1 MEINEDIFSCI
12 LSLISDSKTL
22 YSVLTALPTS
32 HLLFPA
38 ALARLWQLP
47 VYLDSSDPIV
57 ADASQK
63 VLNYLFK
70 DNSVPPLV
78 ASVRHLVITAEYKPP
93 LPPPPRR
100 RGRGRGRR
108 VPPSLRIPAEVTALH
123 ERIPKLLRRAVN
135 LESLDYHSF
144 LEFHSLPGIG
154 LKGEHV
160 QALSNL
166 QGLRRFSVDCALRSR
181 VRDMGAGMGP
191 GDWSAE
197 YDAENWELEPFI
209 STVGPKITSL
219 HFRHVNKTMFTAL
232 TNNTDVFASYHNLE
246 HLKIDITEG
255 VWDWNGNGSP
265 AMGATPGL
273 TFPFLG
279 FPSVRRFEL
288 IVCDQTLT
296 GSAHGPLDLVDRNL
310 LTSLTIDV
318 RHSLGWMT
326 FEEIKL
332 FEALTP
338 LDFPVLSFLEIR
350 DNAKDAA
357 MHYWESADEARRH
370 GRERVYHGLVPSFL
384 GAIDIGALPNL
395 TTLWVDE
402 RVLLPGGI
410 SVQDLLATL
419 PPSPSSPSEP
429 TNILNWTRSL
439 RAALA
444 QLDSLRVGFG
454 AIDHIDAEVILDLCD
469 PQKLVHFGF
478 EWRWSEYLTDDP
490 IAHGLLDQLSRFP
503 KLTDVHILFPRPQ
516 THLPGPPDPTIDA
529 QTLEDVASIFGCNGS
544 ISRVGIGNSLVW
556 ERHPSEPSRALL
568 VSDESIAANPAVP
581 RFYHAGYVAKR
592 RKEVVW
598 RNAIPPRPDR
608 GAEIEQLRSLLQK
621 IVT

>member
-12 LSLISDSKTL
+12 LSHISDSKTL

-32 HLLFPA
+32 HLLFPT

-47 VYLDSSDPIV
+47 VYLDSYDPIV

-63 VLNYLFK
+63 VLNYFFK
-70 DNSVPPLV
+70 DNSLPPLV
-78 ASVRHLVITAEYKPP
+78 ESVRHLVITAEYKPP
-93 LPPPPRR
+93 PPPGR
-100 RGRGRGRR
+100 RGRRRR
-108 VPPSLRIPAEVTALH
+108 VPPNFRIPVEVTALH

-144 LEFHSLPGIG
+144 LDYHSLPGIG
-154 LKGEHV
+154 LKSEHV

-166 QGLRRFSVDCALRSR
+166 RWLRRFSVDCALRSR

-219 HFRHVNKTMFTAL
+219 DLRHVNKTMFTAL
-232 TNNTDVFASYHNLE
+232 TNNTNVFASYHNLE

-265 AMGATPGL
+265 AMGATPGF

-296 GSAHGPLDLVDRNL
+296 GAAHGPLDLVDRNL

-318 RHSLGWMT
+318 RH
-326 FEEIKL
+326 
-332 FEALTP
+332 
-338 LDFPVLSFLEIR
+338 R
-350 DNAKDAA
+350 R
-357 MHYWESADEARRH
+357 HYWESAGDSRRH
-370 GRERVYHGLVPSFL
+370 GREGRVYHGLVPSFL

-402 RVLLPGGI
+402 QVLLPRGI
-410 SVQDLLATL
+410 SVQNLLATL
-419 PPSPSSPSEP
+419 PPSPSPPSSPSASLPHSSPSTPSEP
-429 TNILNWTRSL
+429 INILNWTRSL
-439 RAALA
+439 RATLA

-454 AIDHIDAEVILDLCD
+454 AIDHIGAEVILDLCD

-478 EWRWSEYLTDDP
+478 EWGWSEYLIDDP

-503 KLTDVHILFPRPQ
+503 KLTDVHILFPRPETQ
-516 THLPGPPDPTIDA
+516 ISGLPDPNIDA
-529 QTLEDVASIFGCNGS
+529 QTLDDVASIFGCNGS

-556 ERHPSEPSRALL
+556 ERRPSEPSGILL
-568 VSDESIAANPAVP
+568 VSDGSIAANPAVP
-581 RFYHAGYVAKR
+581 RFYHAGYMSKHR
-592 RKEVVW
+592 NEDLW
-598 RNAIPPRPDR
+598 RNAIPRRPDR
-608 GAEIEQLRSLLQK
+608 GAEIEQLRSLLEK
-621 IVT
+621 IV